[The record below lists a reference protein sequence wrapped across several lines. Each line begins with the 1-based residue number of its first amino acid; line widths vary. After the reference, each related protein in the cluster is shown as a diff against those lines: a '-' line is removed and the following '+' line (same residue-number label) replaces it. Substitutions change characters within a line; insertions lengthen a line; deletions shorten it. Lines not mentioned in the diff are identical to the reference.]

1 MLAAGA
7 QAPDI
12 RLPDLDGQARTLT
25 DLLKDGPVLL
35 AFFKISCPTCQLTFP
50 FLQRL
55 GNSQGSGAP
64 RLIAVS
70 QDEALATREF
80 QDRFGLSMATLLDV
94 PRSWPASNAYQITTV
109 PSLFLVEAD
118 GKISMASEGFNKL
131 VLEKL
136 GERFHVAPFNEEDL
150 VPALRPG

>member
-7 QAPDI
+7 EAPDI
-12 RLPDLDGQARTLT
+12 KLPDLDGQTRTLKE
-25 DLLKDGPVLL
+25 LLKDGPVLL

-55 GNSQGSGAP
+55 NDAQDRNAP

-70 QDEALATREF
+70 QDDVSASRGF
-80 QDRFGLSMATLLDV
+80 HDRFGLSMPTLIDV
-94 PRSWPASNAYQITTV
+94 PRNWPASNAYQITSV

-118 GKISMASEGFNKL
+118 GKISMTVEGFNKSA
-131 VLEKL
+131 LEKL
-136 GERFHVAPFNEEDL
+136 GERFHAAPFHEGDRI
-150 VPALRPG
+150 PALRPG